1 MNASQ
6 TDDELMPAVFHH
18 PLRVRAEDADELG
31 HANNLVYLRWAVS
44 AAVAHT
50 AAQGWPTSRYLGL
63 QMGWVVRRHEI
74 EYRKPAVP
82 GDLILVRTWVAEMHK
97 ATSLRRYRIVR
108 FDAAANSAVEADGG
122 AGAPGTPGV
131 TGSEVLLATAAT
143 DWAFIDYRTGAARRI
158 PPEVLADFTAVTEPP
173 APLNAWPVDCRLPSG

>member
-1 MNASQ
+1 
-6 TDDELMPAVFHH
+6 MPAVFHH
-18 PLRVRAEDADELG
+18 PLRVRNEDADELG

-50 AAQGWPTSRYLGL
+50 AAQGWPTSRYMAL

-108 FDAAANSAVEADGG
+108 FDAGG
-122 AGAPGTPGV
+122 AQGAAS
-131 TGSEVLLATAAT
+131 GSEVLLATAAT
-143 DWAFIDYRTGAARRI
+143 DWAFIDFRTGAARRI
-158 PPEVLADFTAVTEPP
+158 PVEVLSDFTAVTEPP
-173 APLNAWPVDCRLPSG
+173 APLSAWPDDCAVPPATLNP